1 MSVQVGLDVLLAY
14 TAWERGQWHA
24 WFQQHGAAA
33 LATTVGPHTDGRFD
47 SVGSLVRHIFSA
59 ETRYI
64 DRLTGRPVT
73 DAVGRR
79 RSAFLPLVCA
89 VATAFARS
97 ATPSLPPRWMSPAN
111 STSAPSASSPPPARF
126 SSTSW
131 CMRSSTGPRW
141 PRCSD
146 CRGLRVDSTTC
157 SSVPCWARA
166 RKAASGQILSN
177 RRGRRDCL
185 SERRIAMRE
194 TLGHRP
200 ELTVSADRPV

>member
-73 DAVGRR
+73 D
-79 RSAFLPLVCA
+79 
-89 VATAFARS
+89 T
-97 ATPSLPPRWMSPAN
+97 
-111 STSAPSASSPPPARF
+111 
-126 SSTSW
+126 
-131 CMRSSTGPRW
+131 
-141 PRCSD
+141 
-146 CRGLRVDSTTC
+146 
-157 SSVPCWARA
+157 SSVPSDDVEALFALGLRSRDGLRAFCNAFPSTALDVPRELHLGSQRFVATPRKILLHVLVHEIKHWAQVATLLRLQGLT
-166 RKAASGQILSN
+166 SGFHDVLFSPVLGPGQE
-177 RRGRRDCL
+177 GG
-185 SERRIAMRE
+185 ERPDPLESPGAPR
-194 TLGHRP
+194 L
-200 ELTVSADRPV
+200 PV